1 MKKPSRN
8 CSDPRGSHP
17 GFRPSAASGKGR
29 WRPLL
34 FRALSGILLGL
45 LLLPAGCTA
54 IRETA
59 SDLKKSVT
67 GLFGGGDESL
77 SAEEL
82 VLRGMEAFD
91 GGNYRKAA
99 EHFQKLKDIYPFS
112 RYAILAELK
121 LGDAHYRLE
130 QYEDALFAYEE
141 FEKLHPRNE
150 AVPYVIYQI
159 GRCHFDRISTPDRD
173 PTPARKA
180 LEAFERLQRQ
190 YPGDPW
196 ARRAADH
203 IIACQKTLAAHEFGI
218 GRFYFKAGRYR
229 AALERFRAV
238 VSRYPDVGYHQPALD
253 LIRQCESRLEETAS
267 RAAEPAWA
275 PSPTPAPFAPEN
287 G

>member
-1 MKKPSRN
+1 MTL
-8 CSDPRGSHP
+8 CV
-17 GFRPSAASGKGR
+17 GF
-29 WRPLL
+29 
-34 FRALSGILLGL
+34 L
-45 LLLPAGCTA
+45 LLAPSGCTTL
-54 IRETA
+54 RETA
-59 SDLKKSVT
+59 ADIKKGVS
-67 GLFGGGDESL
+67 GLFGASDEHL
-77 SAEEL
+77 TAEEL
-82 VLRGMEAFD
+82 ALRGMEAYD
-91 GGNYRKAA
+91 GGNYRRAI

-180 LEAFERLQRQ
+180 LEAFERLQKQ
-190 YPGDPW
+190 FPGDPW

-203 IIACQKTLAAHEFGI
+203 IVACQKTLAAHEFGV
-218 GRFYFKAGRYR
+218 GRFYFKAGYYR

-238 VSRYPDVGYHQPALD
+238 ITRYPDVGFHQPTLE
-253 LIRQCESRLEETAS
+253 LIAQCETRLAQAS
-267 RAAEPAWA
+267 PRPAEPPSSASSPPASPWA
-275 PSPTPAPFAPEN
+275 PDN